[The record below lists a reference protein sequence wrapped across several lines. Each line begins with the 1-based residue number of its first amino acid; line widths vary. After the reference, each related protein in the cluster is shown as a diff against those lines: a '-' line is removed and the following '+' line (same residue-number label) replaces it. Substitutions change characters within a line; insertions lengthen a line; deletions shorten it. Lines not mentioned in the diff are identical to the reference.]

1 MPLAATTALMG
12 IRDAAADQPEQRV
25 LVDGA
30 SGGVGTFAVQVAAH
44 PEAEVTGVC
53 STRNVDLV
61 MRPARTT
68 SWTAPETTSPGLRCA
83 RRRRARPGLE
93 PHPYR
98 LPPRPGPAGVQW
110 SGQGKPLTSRALRRF
125 EVNHSHDQ
133 SI

>member
-44 PEAEVTGVC
+44 PGAEVTGVC

-61 MRPARTT
+61 HAAGADHVVDYTRDDFTRASMRDDVVLDLVWNRTLT
-68 SWTAPETTSPGLRCA
+68 DY
-83 RRRRARPGLE
+83 RRVQDRRG
-93 PHPYR
+93 YS
-98 LPPRPGPAGVQW
+98 GVA
-110 SGQGKPLTSRALRRF
+110 K
-125 EVNHSHDQ
+125 ESH
-133 SI
+133 